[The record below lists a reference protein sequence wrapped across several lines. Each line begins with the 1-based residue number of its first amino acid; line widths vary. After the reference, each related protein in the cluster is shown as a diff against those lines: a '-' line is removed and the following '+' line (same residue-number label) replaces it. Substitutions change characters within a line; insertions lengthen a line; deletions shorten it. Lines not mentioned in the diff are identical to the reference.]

1 MAKLNPPVP
10 GESGRMGF
18 AYDAASL
25 YTELTGE
32 PPCLYCCAPFT
43 LATQIMT
50 FEDVILGIKD
60 NPALI
65 HKVMAFVV
73 EEVLAPYINEF
84 SKRYPN
90 MTANCGDAV
99 ASLPFITLE
108 MSEEFAVGYIER
120 LRELTGGRAYIDN
133 WWGDPYTPDFE
144 RFWRNKLRACPDY
157 LKVQDPDLFKVGAQ
171 RAKDWAVA
179 NRKPLLL
186 GVSHNL
192 LQDGPVAAIQER
204 VHEYLEV
211 AEPGGYGLVYFCNF
225 GALAPV
231 EHVRAAVDAV
241 RRYRDGDRPWAGERQ
256 SGQELED
263 TVITADAETKS
274 LSVMPSI
281 KSAANLDEDQE
292 QLLDSI
298 FDTVVDGLNE
308 ETPELVQR
316 ALDTGI
322 HHKDVLD
329 NALIAA
335 MEEVGDQFADGVIF
349 VPEMLLSARAM
360 KGGLEVLR
368 PILSRTKTKPKGLV
382 MLATVQG
389 DVHDIGKNLVGMM
402 LEGAGFKV
410 VDIGVNVSPEQALE
424 SAEELNPDVIG
435 LSALLTTTMP
445 SMGKIIDA
453 FRSRGLHYPI
463 VVGGA
468 PVNPDFARLIG
479 ADGYGENAPEAV
491 QLIKQI
497 MAGAADTD
505 LDFAASA

>member
-1 MAKLNPPVP
+1 M
-10 GESGRMGF
+10 
-18 AYDAASL
+18 
-25 YTELTGE
+25 
-32 PPCLYCCAPFT
+32 
-43 LATQIMT
+43 
-50 FEDVILGIKD
+50 
-60 NPALI
+60 
-65 HKVMAFVV
+65 
-73 EEVLAPYINEF
+73 
-84 SKRYPN
+84 
-90 MTANCGDAV
+90 
-99 ASLPFITLE
+99 
-108 MSEEFAVGYIER
+108 
-120 LRELTGGRAYIDN
+120 
-133 WWGDPYTPDFE
+133 
-144 RFWRNKLRACPDY
+144 
-157 LKVQDPDLFKVGAQ
+157 
-171 RAKDWAVA
+171 
-179 NRKPLLL
+179 
-186 GVSHNL
+186 
-192 LQDGPVAAIQER
+192 
-204 VHEYLEV
+204 
-211 AEPGGYGLVYFCNF
+211 YFCNF
-225 GALAPV
+225 GGLAPV

-256 SGQELED
+256 SGKELED

-274 LSVMPSI
+274 LSVIPSS

-298 FDTVVDGLNE
+298 FDTVVDGINE
-308 ETPELVQR
+308 ETPDLVQR

-322 HHKDVLD
+322 HHRDVLD

-335 MEEVGDQFADGVIF
+335 MEEVGDQFADGVTF
-349 VPEMLLSARAM
+349 VSEMLLSARAM
-360 KGGLEVLR
+360 KGGLQVLR
-368 PILSRTKTKPKGLV
+368 PILSRTKSKPKGLV

-453 FRSRGLHYPI
+453 FRSRGFDYPV

-491 QLIKQI
+491 QLIKRI
-497 MAGAADTD
+497 VAGAADTD